1 MRRRVVFS
9 VFMFILAFGVVA
21 CQVEVDPPV
30 DKEEIKVVEQEQ
42 PQKQDHQDQPQKND
56 QPQKQQQKQEQP
68 EEKGVG

>member
-21 CQVEVDPPV
+21 CRVEVDPPV
-30 DKEEIKVVEQEQ
+30 DKEEIKVVEQDQ
-42 PQKQDHQDQPQKND
+42 PQKQEQPQKND
-56 QPQKQQQKQEQP
+56 QPQKQEQKQEYP